1 MIPSIRNL
9 QRLPFTIGVFAAIVL
24 AGIFSQS
31 YFDPTSPEV
40 RRAFGSSLQTMSN
53 GEVGR
58 LLTSIFFTS
67 GGWHFWFSIVMLAL
81 CVGFAE
87 WNFRTRRTVVVF
99 FAVHSLALI
108 TICVGLTAMCQWEQF
123 AFAKLLVDAR
133 DVGPSAGYYG
143 CLGFATVML
152 NRRWRNCL
160 VTGMLIVMLTR
171 VGQSAFGIHE
181 QPHLV
186 IGDVAHLI
194 AFPLGMLMTTGH
206 SRG

>member
-24 AGIFSQS
+24 AGILSQS
-31 YFDPTSPEV
+31 YLDPTSPEV
-40 RRAFGSSLQTMSN
+40 RRAFGSSLQTIRD
-53 GEVGR
+53 GEVVR

-67 GGWHFWFSIVMLAL
+67 GGWHFWFSIMMLAL

-87 WNFRTRRTVVVF
+87 WNFRTRRTMIVF
-99 FAVHSLALI
+99 FAVHILALI
-108 TICVGLTAMCQWEQF
+108 TICVGLMAMCHSGQF

-143 CLGFATVML
+143 CLGFAAVML
-152 NRRWRNCL
+152 DRRWRYCF
-160 VTGMLIVMLTR
+160 VTGMLILMLAR
-171 VGQSAFGIHE
+171 IGVSALGIHE

-194 AFPLGMLMTTGH
+194 AFPLGMLMTAGN
-206 SRG
+206 SRR